1 MPRETTPTPFKGPLE
16 DPEHISCAWYWADNA
31 GGHTFDFG
39 QYIDQHQRLRDTS
52 LRYILFCR
60 KPEFFVA
67 SDRYTEGL
75 EASLQDDYGRFIVPF
90 GKKHRGKM
98 IEECRDKRWFLWS
111 QKNTRLTNRHP
122 LYFKAVQ
129 QWLDHPNHHMAVRD
143 VGELCDPREYERDV
157 AEYLDE
163 DEEDKLSKL
172 EEEEMEADRR
182 FIVNSVE
189 NSQVSIEDELD
200 ILDAKAERVW
210 NESSED
216 DSYPGSTQDT
226 QGRKIT
232 RRNTGKRAR
241 VLWSALSDA
250 EEEITQMT
258 PQPGRL
264 KRRASTESEEEDVGP
279 KSLHKRGKFPMNNSG
294 DRSEP
299 TAVNDATPAA
309 AIVGA
314 GDHSSASEKQE

>member
-1 MPRETTPTPFKGPLE
+1 
-16 DPEHISCAWYWADNA
+16 
-31 GGHTFDFG
+31 
-39 QYIDQHQRLRDTS
+39 
-52 LRYILFCR
+52 
-60 KPEFFVA
+60 
-67 SDRYTEGL
+67 
-75 EASLQDDYGRFIVPF
+75 
-90 GKKHRGKM
+90 
-98 IEECRDKRWFLWS
+98 
-111 QKNTRLTNRHP
+111 
-122 LYFKAVQ
+122 
-129 QWLDHPNHHMAVRD
+129 MAVRD

-226 QGRKIT
+226 QGVSYVGMQRTVMLTYIVDPPVGRKIT